1 MESTFSI
8 EVPIPVNTGYHEA
21 ILNFAISPEASTS
34 TASEESEF
42 DADDYQTLERFRNRT
57 VYGMGTDSSV
67 ELYRRELVRLAKEH
81 GFLLHLLITVT
92 LMHDRFLVDVRQ
104 EDAMPPTET
113 EAYHWYQGWVAPFNH
128 MLVDLHSQDCNLQYQ
143 TP

>member
-8 EVPIPVNTGYHEA
+8 EVPIPLNAGYHEA
-21 ILNFAISPEASTS
+21 ILNFATSPEASTS

-42 DADDYQTLERFRNRT
+42 DAEDYQALERFRNRT

-104 EDAMPPTET
+104 ESAMPPTEA
-113 EAYHWYQGWVAPFNH
+113 EAYHWYQGYSCLFSHILA
-128 MLVDLHSQDCNLQYQ
+128 C
-143 TP
+143 